1 MKALQLV
8 IFVLACGLSGLP
20 IANADE
26 NLEKPPEYIPVQIP
40 PGEVIDRE
48 KEHLPE
54 PEVNIIKRKDATIEE
69 YRVNGR
75 LRYAKIIPSVG
86 PAYYLVDTDG
96 DGDLD
101 SRHDDLVNPPI
112 QQWIL
117 YQW

>member
-1 MKALQLV
+1 ML
-8 IFVLACGLSGLP
+8 GLGLF
-20 IANADE
+20 INGVVVAYADE
-26 NLEKPPEYIPVQIP
+26 KLAKPPENIQEQTP
-40 PGEVIDRE
+40 PADVMEQDQ
-48 KEHLPE
+48 HLPE
-54 PEVNIIKRKDATIEE
+54 PEVRIIKRDDATIEE
-69 YRVNGR
+69 YRINGR
-75 LRYAKIIPSVG
+75 LRYAKITPSVG